1 MNTINGKPIG
11 DIVSCGAK
19 TGSYLPSCGK
29 DTVSMTFRE
38 LETQWRRVKPDGKSN
53 GKK

>member
-11 DIVSCGAK
+11 DIVSCGAR

-29 DTVSMTFRE
+29 DTVSMTFDE
-38 LETQWRRVKPDGKSN
+38 LEALWRKVRPDERRNNRK
-53 GKK
+53 

>member
-1 MNTINGKPIG
+1 MNTVNGKPIG
-11 DIVSCGAK
+11 DMTAHGAR